1 MSSTELSEDRTAA
14 RTRMATLPQLRHWI
28 VLPLASA
35 ALIAAAGL
43 TLASVPAVTAADLS
57 VDAALS
63 RDHSA
68 PLTAIALFINAA
80 FSPAGGVVM
89 IAAVCLF
96 LLIVRRSPV
105 NAMATGLVA
114 AAAWVSC
121 ELFKMVVARHR
132 PDAGALFDPLVPE
145 PGTDSFPS
153 GHTSLAVALAIAVFL
168 LARGTR
174 WQWPA
179 LAGGAVAAVAVA
191 LSRLYLG
198 VHYPTDVA
206 ASFLA
211 SLTGAAFTTGLWNT
225 YGLALLARLP
235 LLARLGPIPAPG
247 SRGPAS
253 Q

>member
-1 MSSTELSEDRTAA
+1 MSSTELSADRTAA
-14 RTRMATLPQLRHWI
+14 RTRMAILPQLRHWI
-28 VLPLASA
+28 VLPLVSA
-35 ALIAAAGL
+35 TLIAAAGL

-63 RDHSA
+63 HDHSA
-68 PLTAIALFINAA
+68 PLTAIALFINVV
-80 FSPAGGVVM
+80 FSPVGGVLM
-89 IAAVCLF
+89 IAAACLF

-121 ELFKMVVARHR
+121 ELFKFVVARHR
-132 PDAGALFDPLVPE
+132 PDAGALFDPLIPE

-179 LAGGAVAAVAVA
+179 LAGGAVVAMTVA

-206 ASFLA
+206 ASFLTA
-211 SLTGAAFTTGLWNT
+211 LTGAAFTTGLWNA
-225 YGLALLARLP
+225 YGLAVLARLP
-235 LLARLGPIPAPG
+235 LLGRLGPVPAPG
-247 SRGPAS
+247 A
-253 Q
+253 